1 VTVLVKVIDF
11 VEIESQ
17 DEQKT
22 EAVLEALNNATAL
35 LTVTQNGALR
45 VVAAAL
51 VVVVDTPLVVALA
64 VVELVVVALM
74 VVARLVVALVVVM
87 LVVAFRGARGPAAA
101 KARRM

>member
-1 VTVLVKVIDF
+1 MLVKVIDF